1 MSKNSKNSR
10 ADDLAILERISSET
24 LNDKRADIIVDKMKE
39 DFGPRFKKII
49 EDPHWAC
56 PDKKY
61 GPKYYT
67 KIVIVI

>member
-1 MSKNSKNSR
+1 MNKNSKNSR
-10 ADDLAILERISSET
+10 ANDLANLGADKLAET

-56 PDKKY
+56 CPGQEVWSQILY
-61 GPKYYT
+61 A
-67 KIVIVI
+67 